1 MLECSLGADGSVE
14 VHTHFDNAVLSRPE
28 VSRLVRQ
35 FEHVLHQLAEP
46 AGTITE
52 LEMISPQDKEDLLQW
67 NATMPDMVID
77 CIHSLVTQNNFR
89 QPHAPAICAWDG
101 SLTYHELDAVSSKL
115 AAHLINAG
123 VGPEVFVPLCFE
135 KSMWTIVAMLGTM
148 NAAGAFVPMDAS
160 QPLSRM
166 EFVVK
171 EVGAHVMLCSEEQLG
186 RCPGLVEKAI
196 AVGPS
201 MTEAATPRHRST
213 PVSPSNAAYVIFTSG
228 STGTPK
234 GSVVEHRAFSTGAIA
249 HKEGLQ
255 MGRRVLQFD
264 SYTFDASILEIL

>member
-1 MLECSLGADGSVE
+1 
-14 VHTHFDNAVLSRPE
+14 
-28 VSRLVRQ
+28 
-35 FEHVLHQLAEP
+35 
-46 AGTITE
+46 
-52 LEMISPQDKEDLLQW
+52 
-67 NATMPDMVID
+67 
-77 CIHSLVTQNNFR
+77 
-89 QPHAPAICAWDG
+89 
-101 SLTYHELDAVSSKL
+101 
-115 AAHLINAG
+115 
-123 VGPEVFVPLCFE
+123 
-135 KSMWTIVAMLGTM
+135 MWTIVSMLGTM
-148 NAAGAFVPMDAS
+148 NTGGAFVPMEAS

-196 AVGPS
+196 AVGP
-201 MTEAATPRHRST
+201 RHRST

-228 STGTPK
+228 STWTPK

-264 SYTFDASILEIL
+264 SYTFDASILESLSTLVQGGCVCVPTESERRGKVAEAMTRMNVDWAVLTPSFVNTVDPTTVPTLKTLCLAGEAMTA